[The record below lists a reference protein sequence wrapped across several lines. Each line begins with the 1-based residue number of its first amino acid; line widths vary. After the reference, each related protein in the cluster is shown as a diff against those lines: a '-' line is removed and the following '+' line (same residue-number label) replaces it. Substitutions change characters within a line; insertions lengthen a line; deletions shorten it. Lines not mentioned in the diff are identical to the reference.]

1 MHAELV
7 LPALFAAAPLP
18 HLPAL
23 ELLLARGRGARA
35 DAQSLEEWLVNA
47 FDAGTGT
54 PPVGALTALADG
66 IDPGDGYWLR
76 ADPVHLEIGR
86 DGPALTPFAEADIER
101 TEAEGFAAA
110 LNAHFEGEIALHA
123 LRPARW
129 CLRSANEIA
138 IDAAAPA
145 GAPGAGDLLPCGVG
159 ARRALALLTGMQLA
173 LHGHALNQAREARGQ
188 PTINSV
194 WLWGAGRLPKS
205 VQAPWQS
212 VCSDDP
218 LAAGLAR
225 LGGALH
231 IPLPPAAAQWLER
244 APRDGRHLCVFDR
257 GACAEGLKSI
267 ERDWFAPL
275 LQALRAGR
283 VGMITLRVPDAG
295 HSWETTRADLRR
307 FWRRPRP
314 LAAYA

>member
-1 MHAELV
+1 M
-7 LPALFAAAPLP
+7 
-18 HLPAL
+18 
-23 ELLLARGRGARA
+23 
-35 DAQSLEEWLVNA
+35 S
-47 FDAGTGT
+47 
-54 PPVGALTALADG
+54 
-66 IDPGDGYWLR
+66 
-76 ADPVHLEIGR
+76 
-86 DGPALTPFAEADIER
+86 
-101 TEAEGFAAA
+101 
-110 LNAHFEGEIALHA
+110 
-123 LRPARW
+123 
-129 CLRSANEIA
+129 

-145 GAPGAGDLLPCGVG
+145 GAPGSRDLLPRGAG

-194 WLWGAGRLPKS
+194 WLWGAGRLPGS
-205 VQAPWQS
+205 AHAPWQS

-225 LGGALH
+225 LGGARH
-231 IPLPPAAAQWLER
+231 GPLPSAATQWLGR

-257 GACAEGLKSI
+257 GACAEGLGSL

-283 VGMITLRVPDAG
+283 IGMITLRVPDAG
-295 HSWETTRADLRR
+295 LAWETTRADLRC